1 MTNNRSRERPLLF
14 GEMQMAAFSFST
26 VAAVRGHHIYIQS
39 WKPSTGDLVTFKRHN
54 AELQVS

>member
-1 MTNNRSRERPLLF
+1 
-14 GEMQMAAFSFST
+14 MAAFSLST